1 MQDFN
6 AQDFVETLWT
16 MAETSRVRPEVFDAP
31 CLAAAAKVQ
40 DFNAQDLVETLWTMA
55 ETSRV
60 RPEVFDSPC
69 LAAAAKV
76 QDFNAQDGIEKIHW
90 RRGFGRGSGEGSSM
104 RWLQPPHFDL

>member
-1 MQDFN
+1 MPVVHIPQ
-6 AQDFVETLWT
+6 
-16 MAETSRVRPEVFDAP
+16 
-31 CLAAAAKVQ
+31 LAALPGVRC
-40 DFNAQDLVETLWTMA
+40 
-55 ETSRV
+55 SRPPLMDSGWPHGSPWLEV
-60 RPEVFDSPC
+60 PPEAHGIVFDSPC